1 MGQYRRSRN
10 IESSLID
17 YLSTALTA
25 DGWSGIRTCKSLT
38 QVYDGEVPA
47 ILIYVQD
54 TDTQKREVGG
64 NIYLK
69 FPTVYIRIFA
79 ENDGQRLDL
88 ADWIL
93 EKLEVVSLPYYQYT
107 ITNGVV
113 SAKVL
118 KGNIVIRSINRNEKE
133 LANTQ
138 PDTLDE
144 EDRYRHLIELSCF
157 IGEI

>member
-1 MGQYRRSRN
+1 MAYRRSRN
-10 IESSLID
+10 LEASLID
-17 YLSTALTA
+17 YLSTALTM
-25 DGWSGIRTCKSLT
+25 DGWTGIRCVKSLA

-64 NIYLK
+64 NLYLK

-79 ENDGQRLDL
+79 DNDGQRLDL

-93 EKLEVVSLPYYQYT
+93 EKLEVASLPYYQYT

-113 SAKVL
+113 SSKVL

-157 IGEI
+157 IGEN